1 MEDEDFVEVEKPQAK
16 SRPALPHLLGV
27 VSHAVIDDKSH
38 SLIEDLAKR
47 KKHIKPISENYC
59 DDKESIRRR
68 LNESDRVI
76 SELLRDGRELIQDI
90 RVANDKR
97 EVERRVKEAEI
108 REELLEK
115 LQTESA
121 EAVARFESISEKW
134 AELKELKDPM
144 GVNDELQLQK
154 DRIHDLMKQK
164 DIIIDEC
171 RQELKL
177 ADERYTRDLLKQ
189 TTDIHS
195 LVERV
200 DSQIE
205 IMKRTFKEHLDLL
218 ENTIDEERHI
228 LRMAAS
234 KKWDDLYSRR
244 AVNERIKMKQEKERL
259 EFYRDEIDRIEQ
271 EHIEVT
277 RATRIRLEQDNQALE
292 IELQK
297 VKTNT
302 TLNSEKL
309 DYNFQVLKKR
319 EDENLMVR
327 NAQKRR
333 LTKLNETIFVLR
345 RKIKDVQMNCLIETE
360 KLSSDIM
367 KLRFNISHMNT
378 KVSTFAEVNDK
389 KYHSVWQMNKN
400 ECSDVLKSILEID
413 KMLVEQHLGLK
424 WEGPSLPDDHAHKL
438 PEKMGSFGSESTLVH
453 SQVSTSLMTFED
465 KHERTQMLHIL
476 QIVLRQAG
484 FLVDKTAIKLI
495 EEHTEDEQNL
505 VCLDNVFNALG
516 ISKWDDVRKL
526 KEKFEEVMK
535 THCQSPSDSFT
546 KSEESASV
554 LSDEADENIKAI
566 TDADVSDSEMSS
578 MLVPSEKLRTLKTFS
593 QQLASADKTAP
604 PPSYGGLSRKISVKE
619 VKDYWT
625 NFKNLFTPDR
635 VKVWNT
641 MEDNLTQ
648 YLKILKERKGLDEE
662 CEFLRKQNM
671 ELQHLMQ
678 KMLAPKNEFLG

>member
-1 MEDEDFVEVEKPQAK
+1 MDDDDFVDMEKPVTK
-16 SRPALPHLLGV
+16 PGTVLPHLLGIV
-27 VSHAVIDDKSH
+27 AHAVIDDKSH
-38 SLIEDLAKR
+38 NLIEDLARR
-47 KKHIKPISENYC
+47 KKYTKPISENYN

-90 RVANDKR
+90 RIANDKR

-121 EAVARFESISEKW
+121 EAVARFDSISEKW
-134 AELKELKDPM
+134 SELKELKDPM

-154 DRIHDLMKQK
+154 DRIHDLMNQK

-171 RQELKL
+171 RKELKL

-205 IMKRTFKEHLDLL
+205 IMKRAFKEHLELL

-333 LTKLNETIFVLR
+333 LTKLNETIFLLR

-360 KLSSDIM
+360 KLTSDIM

-378 KVSTFAEVNDK
+378 KVNTFAEVNDK
-389 KYHSVWQMNKN
+389 KYHSIWQMNKN

-413 KMLVEQHLGLK
+413 KILIEQHLGLK
-424 WEGPSLPDDHAHKL
+424 WQAVQL
-438 PEKMGSFGSESTLVH
+438 PEEHAQKLSDKIGSFDSDSTLVP
-453 SQVSTSLMTFED
+453 SQVNTSLMTFD
-465 KHERTQMLHIL
+465 DLDERKQILDIL
-476 QIVLRQAG
+476 QMILRQAG
-484 FLVDKTAIKLI
+484 FLIDKTALKLI
-495 EEHTEDEQNL
+495 EEYTEDEQNL

-516 ISKWDDVRKL
+516 ILNWDEVRKL

-535 THCQSPSDSFT
+535 MHCRSTNELFT
-546 KSEESASV
+546 KSDETGS
-554 LSDEADENIKAI
+554 LRSDETDEHIKTHIDGEA
-566 TDADVSDSEMSS
+566 SDSEISS
-578 MLVPSEKLRTLKTFS
+578 MLMPSEKLRALKDFT

-604 PPSYGGLSRKISVKE
+604 QPTYGGLSRKISVKD
-619 VKDYWT
+619 VKDYWA

-671 ELQHLMQ
+671 ELHHLMQ
-678 KMLAPKNEFLG
+678 KMLGPDVRCVK